1 MHYKYIEFER
11 KDKIAWIVLNCP
23 EKLNALNRDM
33 VEEIG
38 QALENADQDSAIR
51 VVIIT
56 GKGKAFCAG
65 ADLNFA
71 REELSTLWKQEEFF
85 RWANKTMMERIERLS
100 KPVIAAVNGF
110 ALGGGF
116 ELMLACDLVI
126 AAEDAVIADQHINYG
141 LVGPG
146 GSTQKT
152 TWLIGARKAKEIILT
167 GKRLSGKEAQQIGL
181 VNDSVPLDQLENAV
195 EALAEELAQK
205 SPVALRIAKTLINR
219 AQQVNLSLSSELEVM
234 SAIVNNSSED
244 YEEGMR
250 AFKEK
255 RKPVFKGR

>member
-1 MHYKYIEFER
+1 MDYKNIILE
-11 KDKIAWIVLNCP
+11 KNNQIAKIVLNRP
-23 EKLNALNRDM
+23 EALNALNRNM

-38 QALENADQDSAIR
+38 QALENADQDSTIR
-51 VVIIT
+51 VVVIT

-65 ADLNFA
+65 ADLEFA
-71 REELSTLWKQEEFF
+71 REELATLWKQQEFF
-85 RWANKTMMERIERLS
+85 RWANRTMMERIESLS

-116 ELMLACDLVI
+116 ELLLACDLVI
-126 AAEDAVIADQHINYG
+126 AAEDAKIADQHINYG

-167 GKRLSGKEAQQIGL
+167 GKRLTGKEAERIGL
-181 VNDSVPLDQLENAV
+181 VNESVPLDRLDAAV
-195 EALAEELAQK
+195 EALATQLAQK

-219 AQQVNLSLSSELEVM
+219 ARQVDVFLSSELEVM
-234 SAIVNNSSED
+234 SAIVNNTSED
-244 YEEGMR
+244 YEEGMK

-255 RKPVFKGR
+255 RRPVFKGR